1 MAINIFDVINPS
13 FFLVLSGKNKISN
26 FLLLNEVSSFFN
38 SQLKVERK
46 KLIEHLSDAIK
57 EMHIESVGDDDENDI
72 EEYSQS
78 YNVYTK
84 RANVFLNCLEKRG
97 WLDRD
102 RNEELIDED
111 SRTDAFIQIYDALI
125 SLIREETNAKEQ
137 STALLSLYKAI
148 VNFDYR
154 NATSSIESI
163 EDANNELEK
172 SLLSINSKIKRFVS
186 EAMSN
191 PNFTEKEILSKLT
204 IDYQKQSFFIS
215 FHNLLTKNNPNK
227 YSHAIIDKVYELQS
241 FENMHYLVKDY
252 CDTKKLD
259 ILNKDNEEIA
269 RKYIKNVLE
278 KVRLQMENIE
288 KSLGVISLRNYS
300 YTSHSV
306 DRIKFRL
313 NNEKDIK
320 QDINNILKT
329 LKNTYLSD
337 DFEYA
342 FDFYSAKQ
350 IDNHSTFKAR
360 ALAKIAPKSI
370 PFDNVEDNS
379 EAVEKAKELIFEK
392 EKFSINSIN
401 EFVISN
407 LGKSNK
413 KLVSEFC
420 FNSMEDFIKI
430 MLIPVYSS
438 NSSAIYFI
446 SEPINKYF
454 NYQDFEI
461 QNFEVILKEQ
471 K

>member
-1 MAINIFDVINPS
+1 
-13 FFLVLSGKNKISN
+13 
-26 FLLLNEVSSFFN
+26 
-38 SQLKVERK
+38 
-46 KLIEHLSDAIK
+46 
-57 EMHIESVGDDDENDI
+57 
-72 EEYSQS
+72 
-78 YNVYTK
+78 
-84 RANVFLNCLEKRG
+84 
-97 WLDRD
+97 
-102 RNEELIDED
+102 
-111 SRTDAFIQIYDALI
+111 
-125 SLIREETNAKEQ
+125 
-137 STALLSLYKAI
+137 
-148 VNFDYR
+148 
-154 NATSSIESI
+154 
-163 EDANNELEK
+163 
-172 SLLSINSKIKRFVS
+172 
-186 EAMSN
+186 
-191 PNFTEKEILSKLT
+191 
-204 IDYQKQSFFIS
+204 
-215 FHNLLTKNNPNK
+215 
-227 YSHAIIDKVYELQS
+227 
-241 FENMHYLVKDY
+241 MHYLVKDY